1 MVSYRVLSQAGLI
14 CVYPGSIIN
23 LGYYKGTKEVA
34 LFMAVVK
41 QGQNE
46 GENGTIQ
53 LNGIKDLK
61 GRKGANLIVKILVL
75 VPMLVIVIF
84 ASLALDAVG
93 DDTAERLVR
102 EELVATEYAMQ
113 LNLNNASEEGFRYE
127 NGVLYKGEINLSDN
141 LVFLETFKE
150 NTGVDVALFWGKELA
165 VSDINESGIRLNDA
179 VADQVLAGE
188 NYYSTSVKLGSERY
202 YAYMTPIYGED
213 GQNAVGI
220 LAVALPVKDIAAVY
234 SGVVS
239 SNTIFLVVLL
249 LVFCVSTILVV
260 TLISKALLRV
270 VSNLDLVA
278 EGKLDFAVSGKLINR
293 TDEVGKIARA
303 VNSVVTGFSRIIT
316 DIHHSMKD
324 MNAFTGTFTSNF
336 DSIGQSIS
344 SVNTAVNEI
353 AQGATAQAADT
364 QKVSE
369 SMNDMSNALNR
380 TADSVNALSSS
391 AANMKDS
398 NATVDSTLKE
408 LLEISS
414 HTQQSVDQVQE
425 QTNITNESAQA
436 IQAATDIIAGIANQ
450 TNLLSLNASIEAAR
464 AGEMGRGFAVVAEEI
479 RGLADQSKESADKI
493 RGIVENLISNSNQS
507 VEIMN
512 GVVGEIHQQNE
523 KLGTTLNVFGTLNQE
538 IQKVVG
544 EINVIS
550 QELDHIEAYKTD
562 VADKIE
568 GLTEI
573 SQNNAASTE
582 ETAATMDQLAEI
594 VEDCRQATA
603 QLNEIADALNANAR
617 KFQI

>member
-1 MVSYRVLSQAGLI
+1 MAE
-14 CVYPGSIIN
+14 
-23 LGYYKGTKEVA
+23 EV
-34 LFMAVVK
+34 K
-41 QGQNE
+41 KGQNE
-46 GENGTIQ
+46 GGKGTA
-53 LNGIKDLK
+53 LGGINDLK
-61 GRKGANLIVKILVL
+61 GKKGANMVVKILAIVL
-75 VPMLVIVIF
+75 VPLAVIAVI
-84 ASLALDAVG
+84 AILALNSAG
-93 DDTAERLVR
+93 DRISDEMMKH
-102 EELVATEYAMQ
+102 ELAATEYALEMS
-113 LNLNNASEEGFRYE
+113 LTNSAPGDFRYE
-127 NGVLYKGEINLSDN
+127 NGTLYKGELNLSDN
-141 LVFLETFKE
+141 KQVLDGMKQ
-150 NTGVDVALFWGKELA
+150 NAGVDVAMFWGKDLA
-165 VSDINESGIRLNDA
+165 VTNLTGSDIALSEKASSRVLGGESYFSN
-179 VADQVLAGE
+179 
-188 NYYSTSVKLGSERY
+188 SMKLGDTSCY
-202 YAYMTPIYGED
+202 VYLAPLKNTD
-213 GQNAVGI
+213 GTVVGI
-220 LAVALPVKDIAAVY
+220 LATCIPVKEVEGLYKGIVTSRAAA
-234 SGVVS
+234 
-239 SNTIFLVVLL
+239 ILILMA
-249 LVFCVSTILVV
+249 VFCASTLIVV
-260 TLISKALLRV
+260 GLISKALLGV
-270 VSNLDLVA
+270 VGNLDQIA
-278 EGKLDFAVSGKLINR
+278 EGKLNFKVPEKLLNR
-293 TDEVGKIARA
+293 SDEVGKSARA
-303 VNSVVTGFSRIIT
+303 VYSVVTGFSRIIT
-316 DIHHSMKD
+316 DIHNSMKN
-324 MNAFTGTFTSNF
+324 MNEFTGTFSSNF

-369 SMNDMSNALNR
+369 SMGEMSNALNR
-380 TADSVNALSSS
+380 TADSVNVLSSS
-391 AANMKDS
+391 AANMKNS

-414 HTQQSVDQVQE
+414 HTQKSVDQVQK

-464 AGEMGRGFAVVAEEI
+464 AGEMGKGFAVVAEEI

-523 KLGTTLNVFGTLNQE
+523 KLGTTLEVFSTLNQE
-538 IQKVVG
+538 VQKVVG

-550 QELDHIEAYKTD
+550 GELDHIENYKTD
-562 VADKIE
+562 VVEKID

-603 QLNEIADALNANAR
+603 RLKGIADELNATAK

>member
-1 MVSYRVLSQAGLI
+1 MRYNLYI
-14 CVYPGSIIN
+14 CTSRQ
-23 LGYYKGTKEVA
+23 KSTKEVVIS
-34 LFMAVVK
+34 MAEEVK
-41 QGQNE
+41 KGQNE
-46 GENGTIQ
+46 GGKGTA
-53 LNGIKDLK
+53 LGGINDLK
-61 GRKGANLIVKILVL
+61 GKKGANMVVKILAIVL
-75 VPMLVIVIF
+75 VPLAVIAVI
-84 ASLALDAVG
+84 AILALNSAG
-93 DDTAERLVR
+93 DRISDEMMKH
-102 EELVATEYAMQ
+102 ELAATEYALEMS
-113 LNLNNASEEGFRYE
+113 LTNSAPGDFRYE
-127 NGVLYKGEINLSDN
+127 NGTLYKGELNLSDN
-141 LVFLETFKE
+141 KQVLDGMKQ
-150 NTGVDVALFWGKELA
+150 NAGVDVAMFWGKDLA
-165 VSDINESGIRLNDA
+165 VTNLTGSDIALSEKASSRVLGGESYFSN
-179 VADQVLAGE
+179 
-188 NYYSTSVKLGSERY
+188 SMKLGDTSCY
-202 YAYMTPIYGED
+202 VYLAPLKNTD
-213 GQNAVGI
+213 GTVVGI
-220 LAVALPVKDIAAVY
+220 LATCIPVKEVEGLYKGIVTGRAAA
-234 SGVVS
+234 
-239 SNTIFLVVLL
+239 ILILMA
-249 LVFCVSTILVV
+249 VFCVSTLIVV
-260 TLISKALLRV
+260 GLISKALLGV
-270 VSNLDLVA
+270 VGNLDQIA
-278 EGKLDFAVSGKLINR
+278 EGKLNFKVPEKLLNR
-293 TDEVGKIARA
+293 SDEVGKSARA
-303 VNSVVTGFSRIIT
+303 VYSVVTGFSRIIT
-316 DIHHSMKD
+316 DIHNSMKN
-324 MNAFTGTFTSNF
+324 MNEFTGTFSSNF

-369 SMNDMSNALNR
+369 SMGEMSNALNR
-380 TADSVNALSSS
+380 TADSVNVLSSS
-391 AANMKDS
+391 AANMKNS

-414 HTQQSVDQVQE
+414 NTQKSVDQVQK

-464 AGEMGRGFAVVAEEI
+464 AGEMGKGFAVVAEEI

-523 KLGTTLNVFGTLNQE
+523 KLGTTLEVFSTLNQE
-538 IQKVVG
+538 VQKVVG

-550 QELDHIEAYKTD
+550 GELDHIENYKTD
-562 VADKIE
+562 VVEKID

-603 QLNEIADALNANAR
+603 RLNEIADELNATAK

>member
-1 MVSYRVLSQAGLI
+1 M
-14 CVYPGSIIN
+14 
-23 LGYYKGTKEVA
+23 T
-34 LFMAVVK
+34 VVK
-41 QGQNE
+41 QEQNE

-61 GRKGANLIVKILVL
+61 GRKGANLIVKILALVL

-165 VSDINESGIRLNDA
+165 VSDIKESGIRLNDA
-179 VADQVLAGE
+179 VAEQVLAGE

-234 SGVVS
+234 SRVVS

-353 AQGATAQAADT
+353 AQGATTQAADT

-369 SMNDMSNALNR
+369 SMNEMSNALNR

-391 AANMKDS
+391 AANMKES

-464 AGEMGRGFAVVAEEI
+464 AGEMGKGFAVVAEEI

-507 VEIMN
+507 VQIMN

-523 KLGTTLNVFGTLNQE
+523 KLGNTLNVFSTLNQE
-538 IQKVVG
+538 VQKVVG

-550 QELDHIEAYKTD
+550 GELDHIESYKTD
-562 VADKIE
+562 VVEKMD

-594 VEDCRQATA
+594 VEDCRQATT
-603 QLNEIADALNANAR
+603 QLNEIADSLNANAK
-617 KFQI
+617 KFQL

>member
-1 MVSYRVLSQAGLI
+1 MAE
-14 CVYPGSIIN
+14 
-23 LGYYKGTKEVA
+23 EV
-34 LFMAVVK
+34 K
-41 QGQNE
+41 KGQNE
-46 GENGTIQ
+46 GAKGTA
-53 LNGIKDLK
+53 LGGINDLK
-61 GRKGANLIVKILVL
+61 GKKGANMVVKILAIVL
-75 VPMLVIVIF
+75 VPLAVIAVI
-84 ASLALDAVG
+84 AILALNSAG
-93 DDTAERLVR
+93 DRISDEMMKH
-102 EELVATEYAMQ
+102 ELAATEYALEMS
-113 LNLNNASEEGFRYE
+113 LTNSAPGDFRYE
-127 NGVLYKGEINLSDN
+127 NGALYKGELNLSDN
-141 LVFLETFKE
+141 KQVLDGMKQ
-150 NTGVDVALFWGKELA
+150 NAGVDVAMFWGKDLA
-165 VSDINESGIRLNDA
+165 VTNLTGSDIALSEKASSRVLGGESYFSN
-179 VADQVLAGE
+179 
-188 NYYSTSVKLGSERY
+188 SMKLGDTSCY
-202 YAYMTPIYGED
+202 VYLAPLKNTD
-213 GQNAVGI
+213 GTVVGI
-220 LAVALPVKDIAAVY
+220 LATCIPVKEVEGLYKGIATGRAAA
-234 SGVVS
+234 
-239 SNTIFLVVLL
+239 ILILMA
-249 LVFCVSTILVV
+249 VFCVSTLIVV
-260 TLISKALLRV
+260 GLISKALLGV
-270 VSNLDLVA
+270 VGNLDQIA
-278 EGKLDFAVSGKLINR
+278 EGKLNFKVPEKLLNR
-293 TDEVGKIARA
+293 SDEVGKSARA
-303 VNSVVTGFSRIIT
+303 VYSVVTGFSRIIT
-316 DIHHSMKD
+316 DIHNSMKN
-324 MNAFTGTFTSNF
+324 MNEFTGTFSSNF

-369 SMNDMSNALNR
+369 SMGEMSNALNR
-380 TADSVNALSSS
+380 TADSVNVLSSS
-391 AANMKDS
+391 AANMKNS

-414 HTQQSVDQVQE
+414 HTQKSVDQVQK

-464 AGEMGRGFAVVAEEI
+464 AGEMGKGFAVVAEEI

-523 KLGTTLNVFGTLNQE
+523 KLGTTLEVFSTLNQE
-538 IQKVVG
+538 VQKVVG

-550 QELDHIEAYKTD
+550 GELDHIENYKTD
-562 VADKIE
+562 VVEKID

-603 QLNEIADALNANAR
+603 RLKGIADELNATAK

>member
-1 MVSYRVLSQAGLI
+1 MAE
-14 CVYPGSIIN
+14 
-23 LGYYKGTKEVA
+23 EV
-34 LFMAVVK
+34 K
-41 QGQNE
+41 KGQNE
-46 GENGTIQ
+46 GAKGTA
-53 LNGIKDLK
+53 LGGINDLK
-61 GRKGANLIVKILVL
+61 GKKGANMVVKILAIVL
-75 VPMLVIVIF
+75 VPLAVIAVI
-84 ASLALDAVG
+84 AILALNSAG
-93 DDTAERLVR
+93 DRISDEMMKH
-102 EELVATEYAMQ
+102 ELAATEYALEMS
-113 LNLNNASEEGFRYE
+113 LTNSAPGDFRYE
-127 NGVLYKGEINLSDN
+127 NGTLYKGELNLSDN
-141 LVFLETFKE
+141 KQVLDGMKQ
-150 NTGVDVALFWGKELA
+150 NAGVDVAMFWGKDLA
-165 VSDINESGIRLNDA
+165 VTNLTGSDIALSEKASSRVLGGESYFSN
-179 VADQVLAGE
+179 
-188 NYYSTSVKLGSERY
+188 SMKLGDTSCY
-202 YAYMTPIYGED
+202 VYLAPLKNTD
-213 GQNAVGI
+213 GTVVGI
-220 LAVALPVKDIAAVY
+220 LATCIPVKEVEGLYKGIVTSRAVA
-234 SGVVS
+234 
-239 SNTIFLVVLL
+239 ILILMA
-249 LVFCVSTILVV
+249 VFCVSTFIVV
-260 TLISKALLRV
+260 GLISKALLGV
-270 VSNLDLVA
+270 VGNLDQIA
-278 EGKLDFAVSGKLINR
+278 EGKLNFKVPEKLLNR
-293 TDEVGKIARA
+293 SDEVGKSARA
-303 VNSVVTGFSRIIT
+303 VYSVVTGFSRIIT
-316 DIHHSMKD
+316 DIHNSMKN
-324 MNAFTGTFTSNF
+324 MNEFTGTFSSNF

-369 SMNDMSNALNR
+369 SMGEMSNALNR
-380 TADSVNALSSS
+380 TADSVNVLSSS
-391 AANMKDS
+391 AVNMKNS

-414 HTQQSVDQVQE
+414 NTQKSVDQVQK

-464 AGEMGRGFAVVAEEI
+464 AGEMGKGFAVVAEEI

-523 KLGTTLNVFGTLNQE
+523 KLGTTLEVFSTLNQE
-538 IQKVVG
+538 VQKVVG

-550 QELDHIEAYKTD
+550 GELDHIENYKTD
-562 VADKIE
+562 VVEKID

-603 QLNEIADALNANAR
+603 RLKGIADELNATAK